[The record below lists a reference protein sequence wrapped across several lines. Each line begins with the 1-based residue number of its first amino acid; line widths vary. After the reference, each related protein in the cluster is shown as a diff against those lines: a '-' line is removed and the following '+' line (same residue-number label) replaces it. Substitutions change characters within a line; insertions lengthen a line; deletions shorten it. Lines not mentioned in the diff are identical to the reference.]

1 VSGAGVVRRTLVVA
15 LVLAAAQLVPINAA
29 HAQRRA
35 DARLAFAPALR
46 AHVTHAPVATVREK
60 PDHTTRTGLSVII
73 GGTVGAVLGYYAVK
87 SACVSCTDNAPKY
100 LGGTIGALG
109 GAAVGLMLARSRDD
123 M

>member
-1 VSGAGVVRRTLVVA
+1 MSGAGVVRRA
-15 LVLAAAQLVPINAA
+15 LVAALLLAAAQLAPIDAA

-35 DARLAFAPALR
+35 DARVAFVPVLR
-46 AHVTHAPVATVREK
+46 ARAAHALVASVREK

-73 GGTVGAVLGYYAVK
+73 GGTVGAVLGYYMVK
-87 SACVSCTDNAPKY
+87 SACVSCTENAPKY

-109 GAAVGLMLARSRDD
+109 GAAVGFMLARSRDD

>member
-1 VSGAGVVRRTLVVA
+1 VRHTLVVP
-15 LVLAAAQLVPINAA
+15 LLLAAAQLAPLRAA

-35 DARLAFAPALR
+35 DARVALAPAR
-46 AHVTHAPVATVREK
+46 SARTTHAPVATVREK
-60 PDHTTRTGLSVII
+60 PDHTTRLGLSVIA
-73 GGTVGAVLGYYAVK
+73 GGAVGAVLGYYMVK
-87 SACVSCTDNAPKY
+87 SACVSCTENAPKY